1 MINFFYNDYS
11 DDYENF
17 YFGEK
22 RNNLNYFGEDNEL
35 DNPIP
40 NEEFREDKPLLYDY
54 SGFKFT
60 PSLFNNNSNS
70 NRGNNTE
77 PTSEDKQNEL
87 LNQKRKRE
95 EIIIK
100 KEKKEKEKENKNEII
115 LVQENRNEENLGENI
130 LGLEEEDDNIEK
142 VKKQN
147 KKNFGRRK
155 KDENYNND
163 ADHNKFKEDNII
175 RKIKTS
181 SFRYI
186 LNKLNDSLN
195 DTSLTFCPINAD
207 INENLKKDF
216 NEELLG
222 RTICDIY
229 MNSDS
234 NKRYQTKSYSNKI
247 LIEKILM
254 EKTEK
259 KTIEILN
266 LTFHDILKIIRE
278 KDREKFLKEIRE
290 KEEKN
295 AKNKIPCIDEY
306 MRLLDDMLDDYE
318 NWFYKKKGRNVNRK
332 NKK

>member
-1 MINFFYNDYS
+1 M
-11 DDYENF
+11 
-17 YFGEK
+17 
-22 RNNLNYFGEDNEL
+22 
-35 DNPIP
+35 
-40 NEEFREDKPLLYDY
+40 
-54 SGFKFT
+54 
-60 PSLFNNNSNS
+60 
-70 NRGNNTE
+70 
-77 PTSEDKQNEL
+77 
-87 LNQKRKRE
+87 
-95 EIIIK
+95 
-100 KEKKEKEKENKNEII
+100 
-115 LVQENRNEENLGENI
+115 VQENRNEENIQENV

-155 KDENYNND
+155 KDENYNNY
-163 ADHNKFKEDNII
+163 AEHNKFKEDNIV
-175 RKIKTS
+175 RKIKTF

-306 MRLLDDMLDDYE
+306 MRLLDDMLNDYE

>member
-1 MINFFYNDYS
+1 MINYFYNDYS

-54 SGFKFT
+54 SGFKFP

-130 LGLEEEDDNIEK
+130 LGLEEDDNIEK

-186 LNKLNDSLN
+186 LNKLNDSLD
-195 DTSLTFCPINAD
+195 DTSLKFCPINAD

-306 MRLLDDMLDDYE
+306 MRLLDGMLDDYE

>member
-1 MINFFYNDYS
+1 M
-11 DDYENF
+11 
-17 YFGEK
+17 
-22 RNNLNYFGEDNEL
+22 
-35 DNPIP
+35 
-40 NEEFREDKPLLYDY
+40 
-54 SGFKFT
+54 
-60 PSLFNNNSNS
+60 
-70 NRGNNTE
+70 
-77 PTSEDKQNEL
+77 
-87 LNQKRKRE
+87 
-95 EIIIK
+95 
-100 KEKKEKEKENKNEII
+100 
-115 LVQENRNEENLGENI
+115 
-130 LGLEEEDDNIEK
+130 
-142 VKKQN
+142 
-147 KKNFGRRK
+147 
-155 KDENYNND
+155 
-163 ADHNKFKEDNII
+163 
-175 RKIKTS
+175 RKIKT
-181 SFRYI
+181 FTFKYI
-186 LNKLNDSLN
+186 YNKLNDSLI
-195 DTSLTFCPINAD
+195 DTDLKFYSLDANLS
-207 INENLKKDF
+207 ENLKKDF

-306 MRLLDDMLDDYE
+306 MRLLDDMLNDYE

>member
-1 MINFFYNDYS
+1 MINYFYNDYS

-35 DNPIP
+35 ENPIP
-40 NEEFREDKPLLYDY
+40 NEEFREDKPLLYD
-54 SGFKFT
+54 SGLEFP

-70 NRGNNTE
+70 NKGNNTE

-100 KEKKEKEKENKNEII
+100 KEKKEKENKNEII
-115 LVQENRNEENLGENI
+115 LVQENRNEENMQENV
-130 LGLEEEDDNIEK
+130 LGLEEDDDNIEK

-163 ADHNKFKEDNII
+163 AEHNKFKEDNIV